1 MQAVEDKTPEEQKGI
16 LSKSFDLWKK
26 VASATPKLV
35 MESLKDPKK
44 QAAHIQEQ
52 IQEQFHHV
60 GDAIEKKIED
70 TLGQKLEM
78 DDWRV
83 PSKSDYKTMMKM
95 LEKLSSEMDAMN
107 KKIEKLSKKV
117 K

>member
-16 LSKSFDLWKK
+16 LANSFDLWKK

-78 DDWRV
+78 DDWRGA
-83 PSKSDYKTMMKM
+83 SKSDYKNMMKM
-95 LEKLSSEMDAMN
+95 LEKLSGEMDAMN